1 MVSDRRVFVSVDRI
15 WLIRHAESTH
25 PHIFNGAEADVELSE
40 TGIRQAEALAAWFR
54 KQQPTVVV
62 SSKMLRAFD
71 TAAPIARACRVPHVV
86 EADLHERRIGVLAGT
101 EFRIDA
107 GPWPETVRQWTAGN
121 TSYTTPGA
129 ESFDDIAARCLPVI
143 ERIAAANP
151 GGRVAVVAH
160 GVVCKV
166 LLLRMLSEYGPAD
179 WTNIGRV
186 ANVAVT
192 ELIPDGAGWRAVR
205 LLEVPETVLSL
216 TVNLLPG
223 HADAI
228 RLRSEG

>member
-1 MVSDRRVFVSVDRI
+1 MSVDRI

-25 PHIFNGAEADVELSE
+25 PHVFNGAEVDVELSD
-40 TGIRQAEALAAWFR
+40 TGVRQAEALAAWFR
-54 KQQPTVVV
+54 KRQPTAVV
-62 SSKMLRAFD
+62 SSGMRRAFD
-71 TAAPIARACRVPHVV
+71 TAAPIARVCQVAHAV
-86 EADLHERRIGVLAGT
+86 ETDLHERRIGVLAGT
-101 EFRIDA
+101 EFRLDA

-121 TSYTTPGA
+121 TSYSTPGA
-129 ESFDDIAARCLPVI
+129 ESFDDIADRCLPVI
-143 ERIAAANP
+143 RRIAASNP

-166 LLLRMLSEYGPAD
+166 LLLRMLTEYGPAD
-179 WTNIGRV
+179 WINIGRV

-192 ELIPDGAGWRAVR
+192 ELVPDGDGWRAER

-223 HADAI
+223 QADHI